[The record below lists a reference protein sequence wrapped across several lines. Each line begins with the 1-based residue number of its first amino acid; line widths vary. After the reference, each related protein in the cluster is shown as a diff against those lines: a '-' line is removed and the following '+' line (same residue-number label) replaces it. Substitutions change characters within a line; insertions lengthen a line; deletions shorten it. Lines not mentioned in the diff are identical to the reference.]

1 MKKTVALA
9 LGSGGARGYAHIG
22 FIRALKEHDYEIV
35 KISGSSMGAIV
46 GSLYCAGKLDEFEDW
61 VCSLKHFDILRL
73 LDISP
78 LSSSVIRGDRIFTQL
93 ESILGDTQI
102 EELPIP
108 FTAVATDLIRR
119 KEVWFQSGSLI
130 QAVRASSAIPSVFA
144 PVIMGK
150 RYLVDGGVMNPVP
163 IIPCSS
169 ANAEHVFAVDL
180 NGETPMPEP
189 QGIKDVEEIKT
200 KPKFSVAAKLKQRI
214 KAEEPDD
221 LAATLDATVTNSQDI
236 EVTSELSQPLLK
248 TSVGDALELNTQTNT
263 EPVESKTQPETT
275 ANVLPTDN
283 EASRFDWFNQ
293 IANRATSWL
302 EDNHII
308 SSKEAASKEA
318 EEGIDALGKLE
329 TLSQIMEVMQASI
342 TQYKT
347 AGYPPDMLVK
357 MPASACQT
365 YEFYRA
371 KEVIELGY
379 EIGKQAI
386 ESYEKG
392 NSSTYGQLW

>member
-22 FIRALKEHDYEIV
+22 FIKALKEYDYKIV

-46 GSLYCAGKLDEFEDW
+46 GSLYCADKLDEFEDW

-73 LDISP
+73 LDLSP
-78 LSSSVIRGDRIFTQL
+78 LSSGVIRGDRIFTQL

-108 FTAVATDLIRR
+108 FTAVATDLVRH
-119 KEVWFQSGSLI
+119 KEVWFQTGSVV
-130 QAVRASSAIPSVFA
+130 QAIRASSAIPSVFA
-144 PVIMGK
+144 PVIMGR

-180 NGETPMPEP
+180 NGETPLPTAKEN
-189 QGIKDVEEIKT
+189 KT
-200 KPKFSVAAKLKQRI
+200 QDAKL
-214 KAEEPDD
+214 EE
-221 LAATLDATVTNSQDI
+221 LVI
-236 EVTSELSQPLLK
+236 E
-248 TSVGDALELNTQTNT
+248 
-263 EPVESKTQPETT
+263 EPVEAESLEALAESDETNGNTQEPTEKTDKIK
-275 ANVLPTDN
+275 PTDN

-293 IANRATSWL
+293 ITNKATTWL
-302 EDNHII
+302 EENNII

-357 MPASACQT
+357 MPASSCQT

-386 ESYEKG
+386 EAYEKG
-392 NSSTYGQLW
+392 SSSTYGQLW

>member
-22 FIRALKEHDYEIV
+22 FIKALKEYDYEIV

-46 GSLYCAGKLDEFEDW
+46 GSLYCAGKLDEFESW
-61 VCSLKHFDILRL
+61 VCSLKQLDMIKL

-78 LSSSVIRGDRIFTQL
+78 LSSGVIRGDKIFN
-93 ESILGDTQI
+93 EVDKILGDLNI
-102 EELPIP
+102 EELPIS

-119 KEVWFQSGSLI
+119 REVWFQKGSVI
-130 QAVRASSAIPSVFA
+130 QAVRASSAIPSIFS

-150 RYLVDGGVMNPVP
+150 RYLVDGGVINPVP

-169 ANAEHVFAVDL
+169 ANAEHIFAVDL
-180 NGETPMPEP
+180 NGETGLPEAEQPENIQEQQEDIKESEQEEP
-189 QGIKDVEEIKT
+189 QAKNT
-200 KPKFSVAAKLKQRI
+200 K
-214 KAEEPDD
+214 
-221 LAATLDATVTNSQDI
+221 QDN
-236 EVTSELSQPLLK
+236 
-248 TSVGDALELNTQTNT
+248 ANT
-263 EPVESKTQPETT
+263 
-275 ANVLPTDN
+275 
-283 EASRFDWFNQ
+283 RFAWFNQ
-293 IANRATSWL
+293 VTNKATNWL
-302 EDNHII
+302 EDKHII
-308 SSKEAASKEA
+308 NSTDASSKEA
-318 EEGIDALGKLE
+318 EEGISQLGKLE

-357 MPASACQT
+357 MPASACQS

-371 KEVIELGY
+371 KGIIEMGY
-379 EIGKQAI
+379 QIAKDAI